1 MSPRRRAW
9 AALLASALLVACA
22 TSEPAYVHSR
32 FDYAAF
38 RERVG
43 ALPEPNYL
51 PFAAHRVRLPDG
63 VAALVLCRFPDAAFP
78 LTYHVD
84 GPAIPVEMQDEFQP
98 RGPGEYARAIERA
111 FERWREAIGGAVRFE
126 RVDDPERAAVRVRL
140 VPELHEEREGLV
152 GGIAGS
158 GDAPC
163 EVEGEGDAAG
173 RVASAWK
180 MRELQLFIA
189 DSLGLLTPRQ
199 VEHIALHEIGHV
211 LGASGQ
217 HSPLRGD
224 VMFRMTDDRRIE
236 ALSAHDRNTFR
247 ALYALPP
254 GTIYARV
261 GSAGE
266 HPPASARRAPPRLD
280 VPVAD
285 ERFGF
290 ELQLPVGWER
300 IRTPRGWI
308 AVDGVSW
315 DYDASVQVIA
325 VRGAP
330 EAYAAQQSLAY
341 EARGGVMERETF
353 ELDGERVAHLSSVD
367 QRIGEATYVVGWGE
381 GWVLLIVADSRAE
394 DWELYEPW
402 FHRVLLSLRPLPGGA
417 ARDGRRRGQPAPP
430 APAPGLIPPS
440 ALDE

>member
-1 MSPRRRAW
+1 VAPL
-9 AALLASALLVACA
+9 AALLLGGCA
-22 TSEPAYVHSR
+22 ANEPAYVHSR

-38 RERVG
+38 LARVG

-63 VAALVLCRFPDAAFP
+63 AAGLVLCRFPDAAFP
-78 LTYHVD
+78 LAYHVE

-98 RGPGEYARAIERA
+98 REPGEYARAIEHA
-111 FERWREAIGGAVRFE
+111 FELWREAIGGAVRFE
-126 RVDDPERAAVRVRL
+126 RVDAPERAAVRVRL
-140 VPELHEEREGLV
+140 VAELHEAGEGLV

-163 EVEGEGDAAG
+163 EIEGPSDADG
-173 RVASAWK
+173 RVESRWK
-180 MRELQLFIA
+180 MHELQLFIA

-199 VEHIALHEIGHV
+199 VEHIALHEIGHL

-236 ALSAHDRNTFR
+236 VLSAHDRNTFR

-254 GTIYARV
+254 GTVYARA
-261 GSAGE
+261 GAPGE

-280 VPVAD
+280 VAVAD

-341 EARGGVMERETF
+341 EARGGALERDAF
-353 ELDGERVAHLSSVD
+353 ELDGERVTHLSSVD
-367 QRIGEATYVVGWGE
+367 ERIGEATYVVGWGE

-402 FHRVLLSLRPLPGGA
+402 FHRVLLSLRPLAGGPA
-417 ARDGRRRGQPAPP
+417 GDGRRRGRPAPRT
-430 APAPGLIPPS
+430 PAPGLLPPG

>member
-1 MSPRRRAW
+1 VSPRRRAGP
-9 AALLASALLVACA
+9 ALLAPVLLAACA
-22 TSEPAYVHSR
+22 ASEPAYVHSR

-38 RERVG
+38 RARVG

-51 PFAAHRVRLPDG
+51 PFVAHRVRLPDG
-63 VAALVLCRFPDAAFP
+63 ATGLVLCRFPDAAFP
-78 LTYHVD
+78 LAYHVE

-98 RGPGEYARAIERA
+98 REPGEYARAIEHA
-111 FERWREAIGGAVRFE
+111 FELWREAIGGVVRFE
-126 RVDDPERAAVRVRL
+126 RVDAPERAAVRVRL
-140 VPELHEEREGLV
+140 RAELHEAGEGLV

-163 EVEGEGDAAG
+163 EIEGAGDAAD
-173 RVASAWK
+173 RVESRWK
-180 MRELQLFIA
+180 MHELQLFIA

-199 VEHIALHEIGHV
+199 VEHIALHEIGHL

-236 ALSAHDRNTFR
+236 VLSAHDRNTFR
-247 ALYALPP
+247 ALHALPP
-254 GTIYARV
+254 GTVYARA
-261 GSAGE
+261 GEPGE

-280 VPVAD
+280 VAIAD

-341 EARGGVMERETF
+341 EARGGVTERETF

-367 QRIGEATYVVGWGE
+367 ERIGEATYVVGWGE
-381 GWVLLIVADSRAE
+381 GWALLIVADSRAE

-402 FHRVLLSLRPLPGGA
+402 FHRVLLSLRPLAGGPA
-417 ARDGRRRGQPAPP
+417 GDGRRRGRPAPRTP
-430 APAPGLIPPS
+430 ATGLLPPGSP
-440 ALDE
+440 DE